1 MIPRRFLFENEDTS
15 IKNWGLISDDMAAKC
30 NLSEQEAVKINR
42 DRRFIV
48 LEGGRVLLDQPR
60 KIC

>member
-30 NLSEQEAVKINR
+30 NISKQEAVEINR
-42 DRRFIV
+42 DRRLIV
-48 LEGGRVLLDQPR
+48 LEGG
-60 KIC
+60 